1 MSDLDQAKRIIERAI
16 SVGAPA
22 YNSGDI
28 RRCATLYDEAALQ
41 LLDLVPSSL
50 RTRLLEALT
59 AGEDN
64 LNRNDND
71 YNAKAWALRR
81 VFDSISEYD
90 LPYLP
95 SSAIDGILLEPFDR
109 SQLGGGPVEVMD
121 GVMGGLSTGSWT
133 PQSSAFH
140 GHISLAN
147 NGGFAYL
154 RWRFPNGSSRDWSHA
169 TGIYFKG
176 LVHSKYEEHT
186 FRVILKDQMCDRVR
200 LSNYKATITNPRRN
214 SDATSLSS
222 LLFIPFTAFDRMEQ
236 MGRVIQGS
244 PAFDPRTVT
253 EIGLMAIKP
262 TVIGDFRLEFIEWGL
277 YR

>member
-1 MSDLDQAKRIIERAI
+1 MSNLDQAKRTIERAI

-50 RTRLLEALT
+50 RTRLLEAL
-59 AGEDN
+59 AVGEDN
-64 LNRNDND
+64 NFD
-71 YNAKAWALRR
+71 AKAWALRR

-90 LPYLP
+90 MPYLP
-95 SSAIDGILLEPFDR
+95 SSAIDDISLEPFDR

-121 GVMGGLSTGSWT
+121 GVMGGLSSGSWT
-133 PQSSAFH
+133 PERSAFH

-147 NGGFAYL
+147 NGGFASL

-176 LVHSKYEEHT
+176 LVHSKPEEHT

-200 LSNYKATITNPRRN
+200 LSNYKATFANPRRN
-214 SDATSLSS
+214 SEDTSSSS

-236 MGRVIQGS
+236 MGRVMQGS

-262 TVIGDFRLEFIEWGL
+262 TVVGDFRLEFIEWGL

>member
-1 MSDLDQAKRIIERAI
+1 MSNLDQAKGIIERAI

-50 RTRLLEALT
+50 RTRLLEAL
-59 AGEDN
+59 AVGEDN
-64 LNRNDND
+64 NFD
-71 YNAKAWALRR
+71 AKAWALRR

-90 LPYLP
+90 MPYLP
-95 SSAIDGILLEPFDR
+95 SSAIDDISLEPFDR
-109 SQLGGGPVEVMD
+109 SQLGGGPVAVMD

-133 PQSSAFH
+133 PERSAFH

-147 NGGFAYL
+147 NGGFASL
-154 RWRFPNGSSRDWSHA
+154 RWRVPSRDWSHA

-176 LVHSKYEEHT
+176 LVHSKSEEHT

-200 LSNYKATITNPRRN
+200 LSNYKATFANPRRN
-214 SDATSLSS
+214 SEDTSSSS

-236 MGRVIQGS
+236 MGRVMQGS

-262 TVIGDFRLEFIEWGL
+262 TVVGDFRLEFIEWGL